1 MICGG
6 GTCVT
11 ERKVFVSDEDFIIYN
26 ISDADKSDYME
37 LHRQLN
43 GEASLYLN
51 PISKDMMWEQIL
63 NNADSVFRY
72 LQERGIIVGV

>member
-1 MICGG
+1 MTGVIG
-6 GTCVT
+6 
-11 ERKVFVSDEDFIIYN
+11 RKIFVSDEDFIICN
-26 ISDADKSDYME
+26 ISDADRSDYVE

-63 NNADSVFRY
+63 NNAGSVFRY
-72 LQERGIIVGV
+72 LQEKGIIVGV

>member
-1 MICGG
+1 M
-6 GTCVT
+6 T